1 MHTLDSGFEE
11 LVLDWVL
18 GVGLSVDIE
27 RLEGEE
33 DGERI
38 WGKERNG
45 ERVVSKRVLLNEP

>member
-27 RLEGEE
+27 GLEGEE